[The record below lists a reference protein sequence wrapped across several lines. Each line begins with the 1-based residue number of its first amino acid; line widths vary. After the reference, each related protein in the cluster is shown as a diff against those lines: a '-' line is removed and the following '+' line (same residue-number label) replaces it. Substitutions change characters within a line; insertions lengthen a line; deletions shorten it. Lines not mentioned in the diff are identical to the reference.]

1 MPLQPSSDLVLK
13 RQHQRAQQTSPCSPV
28 SPTWSWAKGSSPEQG
43 QTLHPA
49 VWWQTLVAGLLHAVT
64 DTGSQEWL
72 RPADVATSPWTSE
85 LKVLEA
91 KSWLNSGTH
100 IWLALI
106 WALVTQA
113 LLSKT
118 QVFSAVRTAGI
129 LLFPTTNRETEA
141 KDGRG
146 W

>member
-1 MPLQPSSDLVLK
+1 M
-13 RQHQRAQQTSPCSPV
+13 
-28 SPTWSWAKGSSPEQG
+28 
-43 QTLHPA
+43 
-49 VWWQTLVAGLLHAVT
+49 T

-91 KSWLNSGTH
+91 KSWLSGGNH
-100 IWLALI
+100 IWFALI

-113 LLSKT
+113 LSSKA
-118 QVFSAVRTAGI
+118 QVFSAVRTGGI